1 MEVVTKG
8 QLLPLPWGHQLA
20 QPNRL
25 MGGEGGCGGGGGGC
39 HLQPNVYSGGQQAL
53 PFPRGKLTIQ
63 LLWVFRAGLPQTLLC
78 GKPK

>member
-1 MEVVTKG
+1 MEVATKG
-8 QLLPLPWGHQLA
+8 QLLLLPWGHQLA

-25 MGGEGGCGGGGGGC
+25 MGGRC

-53 PFPRGKLTIQ
+53 LFPRGKLTIR

-78 GKPK
+78 GNPK